1 MASHLPHAYV
11 SGWPP
16 RRVDAGCIPL
26 WTINASCTRE
36 NGVCGSSLPSYPHL
50 DVSSTTNVDN
60 QTQTSAIPSNT
71 TRFTLSALSSRL
83 YSHHEGR
90 NRRNDSYQHECR
102 QKT

>member
-1 MASHLPHAYV
+1 MASHLPHACV

-36 NGVCGSSLPSYPHL
+36 NGVCGSSLPSYPHP

-60 QTQTSAIPSNT
+60 QTQPSAIPSNAT
-71 TRFTLSALSSRL
+71 KYKPKRTQFTPIFTS
-83 YSHHEGR
+83 
-90 NRRNDSYQHECR
+90 
-102 QKT
+102 